1 MCPNYMEKRS
11 KANPANEYF
20 EVLCLFIPY
29 ADCIR
34 NVERMSVSLSNYF
47 HSPNICLSL
56 LTCFTALAWK
66 QTLARASFILLTI
79 HVLCLKVGS
88 HPESL
93 SPLQKDKK
101 WLFLNIYMNV
111 L

>member
-1 MCPNYMEKRS
+1 MGKRS
-11 KANPANEYF
+11 KANPTNEYF
-20 EVLCLFIPY
+20 EVLYLFIPY

-56 LTCFTALAWK
+56 LTCFTALAWN
-66 QTLARASFILLTI
+66 QALARTSFILLTI
-79 HVLCLKVGS
+79 HVLFFKGS
-88 HPESL
+88 V
-93 SPLQKDKK
+93 SPGELVFTTKGPK
-101 WLFLNIYMNV
+101 WLFLNISMNV